1 MSYKIDLGQW
11 GGIFAVPNSVVDN
24 HIKLA
29 GEAQLKTLLYLL
41 RHSGEDIDDSV
52 LSEALK
58 ISADEAANA
67 VDFWIERGLIRSDNG
82 SLTPKGSEKPI
93 QSAPPAASLEP
104 EPPKKRSTAPSRA
117 QRPDP
122 AFVARRLNEDPL
134 LAGLLQEAQRTL
146 KKPLSHGDTATLVM
160 LYDTFG
166 LPCDV
171 IAMLMNHLA
180 ESGNAN
186 MRNIERVGIRWA
198 DEGIKTAEAAEA
210 ETERMDSSR
219 KAWGRVSSLLGIRNV
234 GNPTKSQTEHAYR
247 WLVTWDFNDEMI
259 TEAYERCVNTKGEY
273 NIRYINAILQK
284 WYEKG
289 IKSLDALKEAES
301 ASVKPKTKKTQSKKG
316 SVFSVE
322 GASFDVSKFE
332 SDSLF
337 DD

>member
-11 GGIFAVPNSVVDN
+11 GGIFAVPHSVVDN

-29 GEAQLKTLLYLL
+29 GESQLKTLLYLL
-41 RHSGEDIDDSV
+41 RHSGEDIDDSM
-52 LSEALK
+52 LSEALN

-67 VDFWIERGLIRSDNG
+67 VDFWIERGLIRSENG
-82 SLTPKGSEKPI
+82 SLTPKGSDKPV
-93 QSAPPAASLEP
+93 QSAPPAALSKP

-180 ESGNAN
+180 QSGNAD
-186 MRNIERVGIRWA
+186 MRTIERVAIRWA

-301 ASVKPKTKKTQSKKG
+301 ASVKPKTKKTKSKKG

-337 DD
+337 ED

>member
-11 GGIFAVPNSVVDN
+11 GGIFAVPHSVVDN

-29 GEAQLKTLLYLL
+29 GETQLKTLLYLL
-41 RHSGEDIDDSV
+41 RYSGEEIDDTR
-52 LSEALK
+52 LAKALN

-67 VDFWIERGLIRSDNG
+67 VEFWVERGLIRSDNG
-82 SLTPKGSEKPI
+82 SLTPKGSEKSE
-93 QSAPPAASLEP
+93 QSAHPAALTEP
-104 EPPKKRSTAPSRA
+104 EPPKKRATAPSRA
-117 QRPDP
+117 QRPDS
-122 AFVARRLNEDPL
+122 AFVVKRLNEDPL
-134 LAGLLQEAQRTL
+134 LAGLLEEAQRVL
-146 KKPLSHGDTATLVM
+146 KKTLSPGDTATLVM

-171 IAMLMNHLA
+171 IAMLMNYLA
-180 ESGNAN
+180 QSGSAD
-186 MRNIERVGIRWA
+186 MRTIERVAIRWA
-198 DEGIKTAEAAEA
+198 DEGIKSAEAAEA
-210 ETERMDSSR
+210 ETERMDRSR

-289 IKSLDALKEAES
+289 IKSLDALKEYES
-301 ASVKPKTKKTQSKKG
+301 VSVKPKSKKTQSKKG

>member
-11 GGIFAVPNSVVDN
+11 GGIFAVPHSVVDN

-41 RHSGEDIDDSV
+41 RHSGEDIDDTR
-52 LSEALK
+52 LSKALN
-58 ISADEAANA
+58 ISADEVANA
-67 VDFWIERGLIRSDNG
+67 VEFWIERGLIRSDG
-82 SLTPKGSEKPI
+82 EALTPQGSEKPT
-93 QSAPPAASLEP
+93 QPTATAALSEP
-104 EPPKKRSTAPSRA
+104 EPPKKRATAPSRA

-122 AFVARRLNEDPL
+122 AFVSRRLSEDPL
-134 LAGLLQEAQRTL
+134 LAGLLEEAQRVL
-146 KKPLSHGDTATLVM
+146 KKPLSSGDTATLVM

-180 ESGNAN
+180 ESGRAD
-186 MRNIERVGIRWA
+186 MRTIERIGIRWA
-198 DEGIKTAEAAEA
+198 DEGVKTAEAAEA

-284 WYEKG
+284 WYEKDS
-289 IKSLDALKEAES
+289 KSLDSLKEAES
-301 ASVKPKTKKTQSKKG
+301 ASAKPKTKRAQPKKG